1 MSKIKTLL
9 IEDEKISLI
18 TLQSLLHKHFEE
30 IEVVGTAGTVRESK
44 EKIKSLHPDLIFLD
58 ISLPDGE
65 GFEVLNGLERKS
77 FEVIFTTAHEQYALK
92 AFDFFAIHYLVKPV
106 TFERLN
112 TAIDR
117 YQELRKSDEFNER
130 LLQSD
135 AVDLSE
141 LIAHG
146 ENNRLEFKSS
156 FRWDYRENKVNKKL
170 EEVILKS
177 IAAFSN
183 AKGGVLFIG
192 VDDSGNTIG
201 LEKDFSTFKQA
212 NKDHFELHLRNLVN
226 TEYGVPFTTNNLNV
240 SFPLIRSKE
249 VCMIEIRQ
257 GLEPVYTTVT
267 DKSGSPVERFYVRSG
282 NTSQELI
289 KPSRIMTY
297 IKARF

>member
-9 IEDEKISLI
+9 VEDEKISLI
-18 TLQSLLHKHFEE
+18 TLQTLLNKHFEE
-30 IEVVGTAGTVRESK
+30 IEVVGTASSVNESK
-44 EKIKSLHPDLIFLD
+44 DKIKALHPDLIFLD

-106 TFERLN
+106 TIERLN
-112 TAIDR
+112 TAIER
-117 YQELRKSDEFNER
+117 YHEVRKSDEFNER

-135 AVDLSE
+135 SVDLSE
-141 LIAHG
+141 LIAQG

-170 EEVILKS
+170 EEVIMKS

-192 VDDSGNTIG
+192 VDDSGCTLG
-201 LEKDFSTFKQA
+201 LEKDYSTFKQA

-226 TEYGVPFTTNNLNV
+226 EEYGVPFTTNNLNI
-240 SFPLIRSKE
+240 SFPVIKTKE

-257 GLEPVYTTVT
+257 GQEPVYTTIT
-267 DKSGSPVERFYVRSG
+267 DKNGSQVERFYVRSG